1 MKEKE
6 REKEKM
12 QMFRL
17 TDKGGREEEAA
28 EGFTDCHDDDVSN
41 YLTTT
46 KERERGKETT
56 TKRNLTH
63 LGLKKWETN
72 WKKDESERCVVAER
86 CCSAG
91 ARESSYPATDGG
103 AHESGRWYGLW
114 TLLGEKGEEKER
126 ERKTRNE
133 EKKKE
138 SPLRKFQWWVETG
151 RRAEL
156 VAPVGRFFFFFFSF
170 LLHLIA
176 FRRTGG
182 QLSIA
187 KEVLARA
194 KAN

>member
-1 MKEKE
+1 MIWA
-6 REKEKM
+6 
-12 QMFRL
+12 L
-17 TDKGGREEEAA
+17 DTLGG
-28 EGFTDCHDDDVSN
+28 EGGG
-41 YLTTT
+41 
-46 KERERGKETT
+46 ERER
-56 TKRNLTH
+56 
-63 LGLKKWETN
+63 
-72 WKKDESERCVVAER
+72 
-86 CCSAG
+86 
-91 ARESSYPATDGG
+91 
-103 AHESGRWYGLW
+103 
-114 TLLGEKGEEKER
+114 ER
-126 ERKTRNE
+126 ERRGMKK
-133 EKKKE
+133 KKKE